1 MNKDAREIEQRMINI
16 LRRNSRA
23 NILELADELNISRIT
38 ASKTLSN
45 LISSGKITH
54 FTVFTEEDQKNLV
67 IIHLKTLE
75 NIDEELILEQFEL
88 FDGTYFVVVYYES
101 LPKLKVA
108 DVIDIKFARE
118 KRLNNTLGRVLNV
131 KCDYCGKIM
140 NKPNVVFELGGKTM
154 YACCPNCEK
163 DLRKRETLRIESQ

>member
-23 NILELADELNISRIT
+23 SILELADELNISRIT

-67 IIHLKTLE
+67 W
-75 NIDEELILEQFEL
+75 IDSSPQ
-88 FDGTYFVVVYYES
+88 
-101 LPKLKVA
+101 K
-108 DVIDIKFARE
+108 
-118 KRLNNTLGRVLNV
+118 
-131 KCDYCGKIM
+131 
-140 NKPNVVFELGGKTM
+140 
-154 YACCPNCEK
+154 
-163 DLRKRETLRIESQ
+163 